1 MAKLEF
7 STEDFDRAYLLNAF
21 SSMPGGLFIYQANED
36 GKLLYANEAVL
47 RVFECDSAE
56 EFLEITGGTF
66 GGMVYS
72 KDRATVDSAIWEQV
86 RAHED
91 RFDHISFRIQ
101 TKSGK
106 IKYLE
111 DYGRMIEDEKLGP
124 LFYVFLVEG
133 KAKYLAYEQDDLT
146 GFPGMRRFL
155 QYSENVL
162 ELVRRDPENV
172 HYAYVYFNFTNLKR
186 FNAVHGFDAGD
197 AVLKKMALALSR
209 VFPNN
214 FISRFSEDHFVV
226 CTDAQDLETRIS
238 TVRKE
243 VEADT
248 ENLMQLKAGIYNVTP
263 TDVSAAVDC
272 DLAKYACDFIKE
284 EPHRFFCVYKPGLEK
299 DNEKTAYIV
308 ENLDRAISEG
318 WIEPFYQPVIRTL
331 SGEICSAEALARW
344 RDPERGL
351 ISPADFIP
359 ILEKKGLSYKLDLC
373 IVERVVGM
381 LQQRILAKEAVIPI
395 SVNISRSDFDF
406 CDPVEIIANAC
417 DSHYVRRDLICIEIT
432 ETALLSDMGILRT
445 AVDRFHKE
453 GFEVWMDDFGSG
465 YSSLN
470 VLKDFEFDEIKI
482 DMGFL
487 RNFNERSRKIVTAA
501 VRMAKELGVHTLAEG
516 VETKEHVEFLKS
528 IGCERIQGYY
538 YGKPLPVTESVEHLK
553 GIGIL
558 AESHE
563 RSKLFQKIGL
573 IDIIN
578 SQPYAILMLQND
590 TFRILYGNEKFLEEM
605 RPLGASDTSDVEVA
619 LSRVGTLRQTFLDL
633 SNKVMVNN
641 QAEVSTFILNNR
653 FYHVTLNPIACN
665 QNEYAFSL
673 LLDRTV
679 YEEQLECSLLDKVI
693 RNIVLAY
700 DCIYIF
706 DYKADTRTVYRSVFP
721 SEHNGDVL
729 HGIDEHYKHYRNHVI
744 HPADLNRFKKMM
756 NLESILRRLRESN
769 RGNFSELIS
778 IKFPQGSYFWAEF
791 LFLAI
796 PDSDRQFLVC
806 IKPAIV
812 ENVERLLSS
821 PDPDSIEDSHEHS
834 QAWHRSLLNQSNL
847 KLFWKDKN
855 RRFLGATRAF
865 LDYYGFESLD
875 DIRGKTDE
883 EIGWH
888 VEEVTFAT
896 DERKVIE
903 KGVRLCDIPGRIIVN
918 GIIRPIVVNKFPVYR
933 NGKIIGL
940 IGYFVDAISDL
951 RPSDEK
957 ALQRLCDPVTGLMN
971 SHGMIISMMELDDN
985 YRTQGEDYLNVQL
998 AVHGYKELLVRAG
1011 KEVADQ
1017 LLIMIADLLKKF
1029 FGKKAIIARTVGS
1042 YFSIAIRNVEA
1053 KSMLFAIRDCV
1064 KEIEVISDVAGNPCQ
1079 LQVMYGGANGKEGD
1093 SMQSVMEMAL
1103 RRQKLMQRKTSKSE
1117 ELDDLFVDPFFDIPL
1132 SYFVVKPVLDHLNG
1146 QALDMKFLFVN
1157 QMFCR
1162 LTGMPRHDLL
1172 GFNYLDLFPKT
1183 DKSWVN
1189 VAYRAAS
1196 GEVVRA
1202 KLYDGATHHWLRFT
1216 AIQATIPGTCAFI
1229 AEIDDSED

>member
-7 STEDFDRAYLLNAF
+7 ITEDFDKAYLLDAF
-21 SSMPGGLFIYQANED
+21 SSMPGGLFIYQAKED
-36 GKLLYANEAVL
+36 GKLLYANETVL
-47 RVFECDSAE
+47 QTFECDSSE
-56 EFLEITGGTF
+56 DFLKLTGGTF

-72 KDRATVDSAIWEQV
+72 KDRATVDAAIWEQV
-86 RAHED
+86 RSHED
-91 RFDHISFRIQ
+91 RFDHITFRIQ

-111 DYGRMIEDEKLGP
+111 DYGRMVEDEKLGP

-133 KAKYLAYEQDDLT
+133 NAKYLAYEQDDLT

-162 ELVRRDPENV
+162 EMVRRDPENC

-186 FNAVHGFDAGD
+186 FNVVHGFEAGD
-197 AVLKKMALALSR
+197 AVLKKLALSLR
-209 VFPNN
+209 RIFPNN

-226 CTDAQDLETRIS
+226 CTEAQDLEARIS
-238 TVRKE
+238 VVRKE
-243 VEADT
+243 VENDT
-248 ENLMQLKAGIYNVTP
+248 ESVMQLKAGIYNVTP
-263 TDVSAAVDC
+263 MDVSAAVDC

-299 DNEKTAYIV
+299 DNEKSAYIV

-318 WIEPFYQPVIRTL
+318 WIVPFYQPVIRTL

-351 ISPADFIP
+351 ISPVDFIP
-359 ILEKKGLSYKLDLC
+359 ILEKKGLSYKLDMC

-381 LQQRILAKEAVIPI
+381 LQQRILAKKNVIPI

-432 ETALLSDMGILRT
+432 ETALLSDIGILRT

-470 VLKDFEFDEIKI
+470 VLRDFEFDEIKI

-538 YGKPLPVTESVEHLK
+538 YGKPLPVAESVEHLK
-553 GIGIL
+553 GMGIL
-558 AESHE
+558 AETQE
-563 RSKLFQKIGL
+563 RSQLFQKIGL
-573 IDIIN
+573 VDIVL
-578 SQPYAILMLQND
+578 SQPYAILTLQKD

-605 RPLGASDTSDVEVA
+605 RPIGASEVRDVEEA
-619 LSRVGTLRQTFLDL
+619 LSHVGTLRQTFLDL
-633 SNKVMVNN
+633 SNKVIVNN
-641 QAEVSTFILNNR
+641 QADFATFILNNR
-653 FYHVTLNPIACN
+653 FYHVTLNPIAYN
-665 QNEYAFSL
+665 QDEYAFSL
-673 LLDRTV
+673 LLDRTM

-721 SEHNGDVL
+721 SERNGDIL
-729 HGIDEHYKHYRNHVI
+729 HGIDEHYKHYHNCVI
-744 HPADLNRFKKMM
+744 HPADLDRFKKMM
-756 NLESILRRLRESN
+756 NLEEILRRLRKSN

-778 IKFPQGSYFWAEF
+778 MKFPQGSYFWAEF
-791 LFLAI
+791 LFLSI
-796 PDSDRQFLVC
+796 PDSDRKFLVC
-806 IKPAIV
+806 IKPAII
-812 ENVERLLSS
+812 ENEERLLSS
-821 PDPDSIEDSHEHS
+821 PDPDSIEDAHVRS
-834 QAWHRSLLNQSNL
+834 QAWHRSLLCQSNL

-855 RRFLGATRAF
+855 HRFLGATRAF
-865 LDYYGFESLD
+865 LDYFGFESLD
-875 DIRGKTDE
+875 DICGKSDE

-888 VEEVTFAT
+888 VENVNFDM
-896 DERKVIE
+896 DESKVIE
-903 KGVRLCDIPGRIIVN
+903 KGVRLCDVPGRIVAN
-918 GIIRPIVVNKFPVYR
+918 GIVRPIVVNKFPVYR

-940 IGYFVDAISDL
+940 IGYFVDAVSDL
-951 RPSDEK
+951 FPTDENP
-957 ALQRLCDPVTGLMN
+957 LQKLCDPVTGLMN
-971 SHGMIISMMELDDN
+971 SHGMIVSMMELDDS

-998 AVHGYKELLVRAG
+998 AVHGYRELLTHAG

-1017 LLIMIADLLKKF
+1017 LLVKVAELLKKF

-1042 YFSIAIRNVEA
+1042 YFSVAIRNVEA

-1064 KEIEVISDVAGNPCQ
+1064 KEIEAISEVSGNSCH

-1093 SMQSVMEMAL
+1093 SVQSVMEKAL
-1103 RRQKLMQRKTSKSE
+1103 RRQKLMQRKNVKLE
-1117 ELDDLFVDPFFDIPL
+1117 ESDNLFVDPFYDIPL

-1157 QMFCR
+1157 QTFCR
-1162 LTGMPRHDLL
+1162 LTGIPRYDLL
-1172 GFNYLDLFPKT
+1172 EFNYLDLFPKT

-1189 VAYRAAS
+1189 IAYRAAA
-1196 GEVVRA
+1196 GEVVCGR
-1202 KLYDGATHHWLRFT
+1202 LYDGATHHWLRFT

-1229 AEIDDSED
+1229 AAIDDRED